1 MRDIHNQVSKHAKS
15 RSVRKPVTEETRRT
29 ANKLLNFSALRQMF
43 RGVTEPFMYTFKNI
57 SQNYFQIPVCL
68 DQIKEYIKIYFTV
81 RLFRKK

>member
-1 MRDIHNQVSKHAKS
+1 M
-15 RSVRKPVTEETRRT
+15 RKPVTEETRRT
-29 ANKLLNFSALRQMF
+29 ANKLLNFRALRQMF
-43 RGVTEPFMYTFKNI
+43 RGVTGPFMYTFKNI